1 MAVRVVAI
9 RIEPSWES
17 RHRVRCVARLTRP
30 LTPGEHK
37 RVAAAFSDFH
47 AENDKIVYFCRP
59 EETELRERRLEAAL
73 EHARIAER
81 PARGRVYAFP
91 LPR

>member
-1 MAVRVVAI
+1 MAVRVVAV
-9 RIEPSWES
+9 RIEPSWEG

-37 RVAAAFSDFH
+37 RLAATFTDYY
-47 AENDKIVYFCRP
+47 AENDRIVYFCRP
-59 EETELRERRLEAAL
+59 EETETHERRLEAAL
-73 EHARIAER
+73 EHARVASR
-81 PARGRVYAFP
+81 PGRARVYAFP

>member
-1 MAVRVVAI
+1 MAVRVVAV

-37 RVAAAFSDFH
+37 RMAAALFDFDV
-47 AENDKIVYFCRP
+47 ENDRIVYFCRP
-59 EETELRERRLEAAL
+59 EEAETHERRLEDAL
-73 EHARIAER
+73 EHARVAER
-81 PARGRVYAFP
+81 PGRGRVYAFP

>member
-1 MAVRVVAI
+1 MAVRVVAV
-9 RIEPSWES
+9 RIEPSWEG

-37 RVAAAFSDFH
+37 RLAATFTDYY
-47 AENDKIVYFCRP
+47 AENDRIVYFCRP
-59 EETELRERRLEAAL
+59 EETETRERRLEAAL
-73 EHARIAER
+73 EHTRIAER
-81 PARGRVYAFP
+81 PGRARVYAFP